1 MHLVRR
7 AFGIQE
13 PQAARKEHR
22 RRLFPLITRPVFSYK
37 KKEKTSKRREK
48 MGKGKPP
55 QLRYEIQNPNTPT
68 ATRERV
74 KELVI
79 EKRMEEIHRKQ
90 TD

>member
-1 MHLVRR
+1 
-7 AFGIQE
+7 
-13 PQAARKEHR
+13 
-22 RRLFPLITRPVFSYK
+22 
-37 KKEKTSKRREK
+37 
-48 MGKGKPP
+48 MGKGKSP